1 MRLFISIFAAALGSM
16 LGGAVRAAADT
27 AHGALHGEEPSAGQ
41 LAVNASLTASV
52 VGGFV
57 GSILGGPRRAFWLG
71 ALLGA
76 ADADRFDAM
85 LLARFGID
93 PNALM
98 ARATEAASRMRPGG
112 QEPDGEAAEG

>member
-1 MRLFISIFAAALGSM
+1 MRLFISIFSAALGSM

-27 AHGALHGEEPSAGQ
+27 AHGTLHGEETAIDH
-41 LAVNASLTASV
+41 VNVTASLTAGV

-76 ADADRFDAM
+76 AGADRFDAM
-85 LLARFGID
+85 LLSRFGLD

-98 ARATEAASRMRPGG
+98 ARATQAAARVRSGGMEDDAEAV
-112 QEPDGEAAEG
+112 EA